1 MPIFLCRWPNGE
13 FSIVNATSKG
23 NAIELLDEWANA
35 ESAKIIRMPD
45 CMFDFRLNDRGDIE
59 LSGIGEAT
67 EEFVRE
73 TCYPELEHVLDTAER
88 DDGDFTQAGL
98 EQIRAAVEHERKR
111 LYKDTTKPKLAETEL
126 GRDLQRELD
135 MASATANRHVRRRGR
150 EILQNMKT
158 DGKKVQ

>member
-1 MPIFLCRWPNGE
+1 MFLCRWPNGE
-13 FSIVNATSKG
+13 FSIVSATSKD

-35 ESAKIIRMPD
+35 ESAKITRMPD
-45 CMFDFRLNDRGDIE
+45 CMFDFRLNDRGEIH
-59 LSGIGEAT
+59 LAGIGEAT

-73 TCYPELEHVLDTAER
+73 TCYPELEHALDTAER

-150 EILQNMKT
+150 EILENMKI